1 MSIFL
6 HKVEIEISGQ
16 PIGKGRPRFT
26 RNGHTYTPEKTK
38 EYESRIHAAAWAK
51 MQELKLKP
59 ISKFCHL
66 ELIAFMDIP
75 KSWPK
80 VKRLEAEY
88 GAILPASKPDVDNI
102 LKAAMDGLEG
112 AVYVADS
119 QVTSVNAK
127 KVYCHPDKGPLLYLA
142 VSWTE

>member
-1 MSIFL
+1 
-6 HKVEIEISGQ
+6 
-16 PIGKGRPRFT
+16 
-26 RNGHTYTPEKTK
+26 
-38 EYESRIHAAAWAK
+38 
-51 MQELKLKP
+51 
-59 ISKFCHL
+59 
-66 ELIAFMDIP
+66 MDIP

-112 AVYVADS
+112 ALYHSDA

-127 KVYCHPDKGPLLYLA
+127 KVFVIQKKGRCFALYLGQSKTNQVHKSLA
-142 VSWTE
+142 IT